1 MRIVGLIGG
10 IAPPSTV
17 DYYRLIIAA
26 CRERTGDGS
35 YPQILINSLDL
46 ARLKRLMEANRL
58 AELADW
64 ISLEIER
71 LARAG
76 AEFGVLTSNT
86 PHLIFDELAGRSPI
100 PLVSI
105 VEAAADSAQQ
115 HGHKVLGLLG
125 TRFTMEGRA
134 YPDVFARRGMT
145 IRVPSREDQA
155 YIHDAYMQQLVVEN
169 LRSETREGF
178 LAVIERLKHD
188 GADGVLLA
196 GTEIPLLMRGSRDVG
211 IPLIDTARIHVER
224 VVTEILG

>member
-1 MRIVGLIGG
+1 MKTVGLIGG

-17 DYYRLIIAA
+17 DYYRLIIAVY
-26 CRERTGDGS
+26 RERKGDGS

-46 ARLKRLMEANRL
+46 AKLKRLFEANRL
-58 AELADW
+58 AEVADW
-64 ISLEIER
+64 ISIEIER

-76 AEFGVLTSNT
+76 ADFGVLTSNT
-86 PHLIFDELAGRSPI
+86 PHLIFDELARRSPI
-100 PLVSI
+100 PLLSI
-105 VEAAADSAQQ
+105 VEAAADVTQKT
-115 HGHKVLGLLG
+115 GHKVLGLLG

-134 YPDVFARRGMT
+134 YPDVFARRGMAV
-145 IRVPSREDQA
+145 RVPSPEDQA
-155 YIHDAYMQQLVVEN
+155 YVHDAYMQQLVVED

-178 LAVIERLKHD
+178 LAVIERLKRD

-196 GTEIPLLMRGSRDVG
+196 GTEIPLLMRGARDVG